1 MHQDFSQVLK
11 NILNKLRE
19 IFFFFGEK
27 VKRDFI
33 VKEKAILFI
42 MECHYYLFM
51 TPKILC

>member
-11 NILNKLRE
+11 NLSNKLRE
-19 IFFFFGEK
+19 IFFLRK

>member
-11 NILNKLRE
+11 NLSNKRDFLFFLR
-19 IFFFFGEK
+19 K
-27 VKRDFI
+27 VKRHFI

>member
-11 NILNKLRE
+11 NLSNKRDFLFFLR
-19 IFFFFGEK
+19 K

>member
-11 NILNKLRE
+11 NLSNKLRE
-19 IFFFFGEK
+19 IFFFFLRK

>member
-1 MHQDFSQVLK
+1 MHQDFSQVFK
-11 NILNKLRE
+11 NLSNKL
-19 IFFFFGEK
+19 
-27 VKRDFI
+27 KRDFI